1 MPLTP
6 DVGRQLIKEHTL
18 RALVTQLSDGCEV
31 GYHLASPHRTWLVG
45 ITTESRAFNSSH
57 LVVSKGVTN
66 SLRLQSAGEQSLAS
80 LRDERP
86 INFKQRQRKLVA
98 CVLCVHSVSEYQPP
112 QLDGFIGGGD
122 ATYDEGFFFG
132 EGRSWSRHQGLLMP
146 NTGF

>member
-31 GYHLASPHRTWLVG
+31 GHHLASPHRTWLVG

-98 CVLCVHSVSEYQPP
+98 CVLCVHSVLS
-112 QLDGFIGGGD
+112 I
-122 ATYDEGFFFG
+122 
-132 EGRSWSRHQGLLMP
+132 SRHSWTASLVAGMRLTMRASFSVRDGRGL
-146 NTGF
+146 GIRGS